1 MDGEIEE
8 QETEG
13 IYLAIG
19 QNQAIGLRNDFFD
32 GKTEDDTKVTA
43 LPTCPRCAA
52 NKGQWRGYRDRKT
65 GASPNELS
73 GIATDVPMMS
83 ASVPPGGEWVI
94 YLHSGRTDTATF
106 LT

>member
-1 MDGEIEE
+1 MEMERECFDIEITGKWKGGVSAVCRGASFPLLQDLSLEGEDKSWRSNEMDGEIQK

-32 GKTEDDTKVTA
+32 GKAEDETKVTA

-52 NKGQWRGYRDRKT
+52 NKGQWR
-65 GASPNELS
+65 
-73 GIATDVPMMS
+73 
-83 ASVPPGGEWVI
+83 
-94 YLHSGRTDTATF
+94 
-106 LT
+106 